1 MGIWNCGNSSRILSQ
16 SRRQALIHTLRKASF
31 CGSASLFLLRV
42 AEKLFFTAS
51 DRFSRT
57 WGLKRLSC
65 LASRRRRLAVAVPV
79 MAQPLWLY
87 QNAGRCLFAPG
98 GLMALVSWQSH
109 GSQPRQGHPELR
121 ERGLRRP
128 GVCGRGDRREGRRPN
143 GLYADALTAG
153 VNV

>member
-57 WGLKRLSC
+57 CGLKRLSC
-65 LASRRRRLAVAVPV
+65 LVLSCLALLRVGGAWRSPVPV

-87 QNAGRCLFAPG
+87 QNAGRCLLAPG
-98 GLMALVSWQSH
+98 GLMALVPWQSH
-109 GSQPRQGHPELR
+109 GSQP
-121 ERGLRRP
+121 
-128 GVCGRGDRREGRRPN
+128 
-143 GLYADALTAG
+143 
-153 VNV
+153 